1 MRRSAFFFGGA
12 RRLRRPHARTFSDI
26 RTPSGKSAL
35 RRPFSFL
42 TNAVPLPAAPG
53 VPASLRRLRA
63 LVPRLMRTAPCCAH
77 CAVSAVPFCGP
88 AFRPQSLLF
97 QELSVRALRVLVF
110 FKDAPRGSQGR
121 FCPWSRERK
130 GQAKGVLRF
139 CERRIRCTHFRRL
152 DRRLLEYRLTAAVVP
167 VFVDLFFWVSI
178 APCFFAS

>member
-12 RRLRRPHARTFSDI
+12 RRLRRPHARSFSDI

-53 VPASLRRLRA
+53 VPASLLRLRA

-88 AFRPQSLLF
+88 AFRPQSLLS
-97 QELSVRALRVLVF
+97 QELSVRALRVLAGAFLSLKSGEEGRGRLRECFAFRAAHQVRALSVF
-110 FKDAPRGSQGR
+110 RSSAF
-121 FCPWSRERK
+121 
-130 GQAKGVLRF
+130 GVSADGGG
-139 CERRIRCTHFRRL
+139 CSGIC
-152 DRRLLEYRLTAAVVP
+152 
-167 VFVDLFFWVSI
+167 
-178 APCFFAS
+178 

>member
-12 RRLRRPHARTFSDI
+12 RRLRRPHARSFSDI

-53 VPASLRRLRA
+53 VPASLLRLRA

-88 AFRPQSLLF
+88 AFRPQSLLS

-110 FKDAPRGSQGR
+110 FKDAPRDSQGR

-130 GQAKGVLRF
+130 ARGRCRECFAFRVAHQVRALSVFRSSAFGVSADGGG
-139 CERRIRCTHFRRL
+139 CSGIC
-152 DRRLLEYRLTAAVVP
+152 
-167 VFVDLFFWVSI
+167 
-178 APCFFAS
+178 

>member
-77 CAVSAVPFCGP
+77 CAVSAVPFCAP

-130 GQAKGVLRF
+130 AGEGEGSASLLRATHQVRALSAFGPSAFGVSADGGG
-139 CERRIRCTHFRRL
+139 CSGIC
-152 DRRLLEYRLTAAVVP
+152 
-167 VFVDLFFWVSI
+167 
-178 APCFFAS
+178 

>member
-12 RRLRRPHARTFSDI
+12 RRLRRPHARSFSDI

-53 VPASLRRLRA
+53 VPASLLRLRA

-88 AFRPQSLLF
+88 AFRPQSLLS

-110 FKDAPRGSQGR
+110 FLGRAAGLAGAFLSLESGEEGRGR
-121 FCPWSRERK
+121 LRECFAFRAAH
-130 GQAKGVLRF
+130 QVRALSVFRSSAFGVSADGGG
-139 CERRIRCTHFRRL
+139 CSGIC
-152 DRRLLEYRLTAAVVP
+152 
-167 VFVDLFFWVSI
+167 
-178 APCFFAS
+178 

>member
-12 RRLRRPHARTFSDI
+12 RRLRRPHARSFSDI

-42 TNAVPLPAAPG
+42 TNAVPLPAAAG
-53 VPASLRRLRA
+53 VPASLLRLRA

-77 CAVSAVPFCGP
+77 CAVSAVPFCGT

-110 FKDAPRGSQGR
+110 FLRTRRGARRGVFVPGVGRGRQG
-121 FCPWSRERK
+121 K
-130 GQAKGVLRF
+130 AKGVFRF
-139 CERRIRCTHFRRL
+139 SSGASGARTFCVQ
-152 DRRLLEYRLTAAVVP
+152 VVS
-167 VFVDLFFWVSI
+167 FWSI
-178 APCFFAS
+178 G

>member
-12 RRLRRPHARTFSDI
+12 RRLRRPHARSFSDI

-53 VPASLRRLRA
+53 VPASLLRLRA

-88 AFRPQSLLF
+88 AFRPQSLLS
-97 QELSVRALRVLVF
+97 QELSVRALRVLAGAFLSLESGEEGRGRLRECFAFRAAHQVRALSVF
-110 FKDAPRGSQGR
+110 RSSAF
-121 FCPWSRERK
+121 
-130 GQAKGVLRF
+130 GVSADGGG
-139 CERRIRCTHFRRL
+139 CSGIC
-152 DRRLLEYRLTAAVVP
+152 
-167 VFVDLFFWVSI
+167 
-178 APCFFAS
+178 

>member
-12 RRLRRPHARTFSDI
+12 RRLRRPHARSFSDI

-53 VPASLRRLRA
+53 VPASLCRLHA

-88 AFRPQSLLF
+88 AFRPQSLLS
-97 QELSVRALRVLVF
+97 QELSVRALRVLAGAFLSLESGEEGWGRLRECFAFRAAHQVRALSVF
-110 FKDAPRGSQGR
+110 RSSAF
-121 FCPWSRERK
+121 
-130 GQAKGVLRF
+130 GVSADGGG
-139 CERRIRCTHFRRL
+139 CSGIC
-152 DRRLLEYRLTAAVVP
+152 
-167 VFVDLFFWVSI
+167 
-178 APCFFAS
+178 